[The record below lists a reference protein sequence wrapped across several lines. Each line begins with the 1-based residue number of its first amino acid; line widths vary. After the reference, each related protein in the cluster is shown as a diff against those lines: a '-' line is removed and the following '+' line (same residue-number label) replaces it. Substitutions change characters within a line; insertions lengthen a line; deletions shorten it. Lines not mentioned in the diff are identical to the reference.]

1 MIGEMI
7 VSREIRTTMQLIN
20 TKAHVSNQYMTS
32 LYLLCELFVTN
43 LDINGITGN
52 EGLYFEKSR

>member
-1 MIGEMI
+1 
-7 VSREIRTTMQLIN
+7 MQLIN
-20 TKAHVSNQYMTS
+20 TEAHVSNQYTTS

>member
-1 MIGEMI
+1 ML
-7 VSREIRTTMQLIN
+7 LIN
-20 TKAHVSNQYMTS
+20 AKAHVRNQYMTS
-32 LYLLCELFVTN
+32 CYLLQLFVTN